1 MRESAVNM
9 IRNLPDWHFNIQT
22 GLSCIVGN
30 KTLMS
35 SLDKYDGAKSVKLTS
50 ASICALNLKKKKK
63 STLYNKIAFLQK
75 QND

>member
-1 MRESAVNM
+1 MRESAINM
-9 IRNLPDWHFNIQT
+9 IRNLADLHFNIQT

-50 ASICALNLKKKKK
+50 ASICALNLKKKI
-63 STLYNKIAFLQK
+63 SIRYNKTAFLQK

>member
-1 MRESAVNM
+1 
-9 IRNLPDWHFNIQT
+9 
-22 GLSCIVGN
+22 
-30 KTLMS
+30 MS

-63 STLYNKIAFLQK
+63 SILYNKIAFLQK

>member
-9 IRNLPDWHFNIQT
+9 IRNLPDLHFNIQT

-50 ASICALNLKKKKK
+50 ASICALNLKKK
-63 STLYNKIAFLQK
+63 SILYNKIAFLQK